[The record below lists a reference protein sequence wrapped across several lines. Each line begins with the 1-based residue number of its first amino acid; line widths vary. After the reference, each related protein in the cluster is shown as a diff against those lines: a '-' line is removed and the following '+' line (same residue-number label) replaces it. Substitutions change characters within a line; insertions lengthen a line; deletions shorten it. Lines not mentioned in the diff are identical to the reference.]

1 MRAETTRVGRR
12 LLGVGALCSALVL
25 GLTQPALAVPG
36 ASFGAAA
43 AGVAAEDAAS
53 DTQQQ
58 IDRINASLDQL
69 EQEAASAG
77 DAAVQAQSSADQA
90 QRDLADSEAAL
101 TDLRQRVQT
110 AQAEADAQRQRSG
123 AAVQQLTRGTDG
135 LGGEP
140 VVQLMTSDDVSGAL
154 WRASA
159 LSQVSAQADAQ
170 VRFAAQQASELQ
182 ALQDQQATVEAEHRR
197 LSEQAASD
205 AAQAQQSAQAA
216 DQAVADLQQRQ
227 GALLQQLADIK
238 RTTAEQ
244 EAEERRQRQL
254 AASIAA
260 SNEPQT
266 TSGAAQ
272 SSGSAASST
281 PAASAPASSAPAT
294 SRPSSS
300 PSSAPSSS
308 ASSSSRSSTPSS
320 SSSSGDN
327 SPAAAQAYAQSRLN
341 AMGQGGQF
349 VCLVNLWNRE
359 SGWRWNASNRSSGAY
374 GIPQSLPG
382 SKMASAGADWRTN
395 ARTQVD
401 WGLSYI
407 TGRYGTPCG
416 AWQHS
421 QTSGWY

>member
-1 MRAETTRVGRR
+1 MCAETTRVGRR

-25 GLTQPALAVPG
+25 GLTQPALALPG

-110 AQAEADAQRQRSG
+110 AQAEVDAQRQRSG

-170 VRFAAQQASELQ
+170 VRLAAQQASELQ

-382 SKMASAGADWRTN
+382 SKMASAGADWRKN